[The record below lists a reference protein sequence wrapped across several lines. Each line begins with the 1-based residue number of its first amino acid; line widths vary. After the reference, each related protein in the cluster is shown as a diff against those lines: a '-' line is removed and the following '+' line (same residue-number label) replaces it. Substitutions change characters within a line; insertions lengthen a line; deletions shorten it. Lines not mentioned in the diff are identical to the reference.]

1 MSVGIADISAS
12 IRQARKDKG
21 LTQRELGQRVGL
33 PQSHI
38 SKIESGVVDL
48 QLSSLAEIARAL
60 DLEVKLVPRKALPA
74 IEGTV
79 RAAVG
84 TASSA
89 ASRALDSIQKEL
101 QFAKSIKAAHPQ
113 LTQLDNFQAALKSIQ
128 NLPTLHIDSQ
138 ALKSLHDALSPARTI
153 ASLIDKNS
161 PTAKLAKQL
170 EESTAALRQ
179 WRNLQVHLP
188 QIDGPRRRP
197 AYRLEDDE

>member
-1 MSVGIADISAS
+1 MSIGIADIAAG

-38 SKIESGVVDL
+38 SKIESGTVDL
-48 QLSSLAEIARAL
+48 QVSSLAEIARAL

-84 TASSA
+84 TPGSSA

-101 QFAKSIKAAHPQ
+101 QLADQIRISYPNLKEIESYRSVLKNIQALQ
-113 LTQLDNFQAALKSIQ
+113 IDNQSLKTLQNALK
-128 NLPTLHIDSQ
+128 PSQ
-138 ALKSLHDALSPARTI
+138 D
-153 ASLIDKNS
+153 
-161 PTAKLAKQL
+161 LAKFFKES
-170 EESTAALRQ
+170 EEVAKIAKQVNKATETLRV
-179 WRNLQVHLP
+179 WRNTQAHLP
-188 QIDGPRRRP
+188 RIDGPRQRP